1 MGNEV
6 QGQIPDSVLRGLLG
20 NLGDGLILTD
30 LDEHVTYINKMAKR
44 ILGCEEKQVIGCA
57 FRELC
62 PLVNLKTGRSFDGP
76 LKVALAEK
84 RSVGLAR
91 NIGIFRGEQQEPI
104 FLSATCSPL
113 HLDEGEIVGCAVIL
127 RNVTHLRWLEGCI
140 EADRVYMR
148 TVFSAAQVGLCVL
161 DEKGA
166 IIDINDVGLETMETT
181 YKESVGKQFG
191 DAFRCENSI
200 EGGCGYGQYCA
211 TCPIRHQIETAIA
224 TEGYTSQIT
233 AAMHSIRRR
242 EKIWLRMFF
251 SQAWSEEI
259 GKQTIVTM
267 IDVSQRK
274 KREDALEEAWER
286 AEAASRTKSQFL
298 ANMSHEIRTPIN
310 GMNGMIDLTLHTDL
324 TEEQRENL
332 MSAKQ
337 CSEDLLRIIN
347 DILDFSK
354 LDCGKMELESLD
366 FDLHKTMRRVC
377 TIHRKV
383 AKGKGLF
390 FRLPDLRGIPQFIT
404 GDPMR
409 FRQIMHNLL
418 TNAVKFTGEGGV
430 AVEVTKNF
438 REERPVL
445 NIAVHDTGIGMS
457 FEEQKKLFQP
467 FSQGDGSTTRKFGGT
482 GLGLMIVKELVE
494 AMGGE
499 ISVHSAPLCGS
510 NFTFWIPLYEA
521 DGEDE
526 ESQERSVFIND
537 RWNDG
542 EKQEATAKEEETDIS
557 DIANLLAYCEQR
569 LDEDGG
575 DAS

>member
-1 MGNEV
+1 MGNDIY
-6 QGQIPDSVLRGLLG
+6 GQISDSVLRGLLG
-20 NLGDGLILTD
+20 SLGDGLILTD
-30 LDEHVTYINKMAKR
+30 LEEKITYINKNAKR
-44 ILGCEEKQVIGCA
+44 ILGWEDKQALGRSFSEV
-57 FRELC
+57 C
-62 PLVNLKTGRSFDGP
+62 PLVNLKTGRNFQSP
-76 LKVALAEK
+76 LRVALTER

-91 NIGIFRGEQQEPI
+91 NIGILRGEQQEAI
-104 FLSATCSPL
+104 YLSATCSPL

-127 RNVTHLRWLEGCI
+127 RNITHLRRLEVRL
-140 EADRVYMR
+140 EADHVYMR

-166 IIDINDVGLETMETT
+166 IVDINDAGLETMETT
-181 YKESVGKQFG
+181 YRDSVGKQFG
-191 DAFRCENSI
+191 DVFRCENSF
-200 EGGCGYGQYCA
+200 EGGCGHGQYCA

-233 AAMHSIRRR
+233 AAMHSIRRKER
-242 EKIWLRMFF
+242 IWLRMFF
-251 SQAWSEEI
+251 SQAWSEM

-274 KREDALEEAWER
+274 KKEDALEEARER

-366 FDLHKTMRRVC
+366 FDLHKMLRRVC
-377 TIHRKV
+377 TVHRKV

-390 FRLPDLRGIPQFIT
+390 FRLPDLKGIPQFIT

-418 TNAVKFTGEGGV
+418 NNAVKFTIEGGV
-430 AVEVTKNF
+430 AVEAKKVF
-438 REERPVL
+438 RKGIPVL
-445 NIAVHDTGIGMS
+445 SIAIHDTGIGMS

-467 FSQGDGSTTRKFGGT
+467 FSQVDGSTTRKFGGT
-482 GLGLMIVKELVE
+482 GLGLMIVKDLVE

-499 ISVHSAPLCGS
+499 ISAHSAPQCGS

-526 ESQERSVFIND
+526 ESQERSVFINEC
-537 RWNDG
+537 WNDG
-542 EKQEATAKEEETDIS
+542 EIRDNQPKAVEETDLS
-557 DIANLLAYCEQR
+557 DIASLLAYCEQR